1 MRYRNV
7 VRTKWLI
14 VAEGFG
20 RICPTKE
27 ITRLFLSLVG
37 SSGLSIRRWE
47 ERSQF
52 AKVIFAGE
60 NNGNS
65 PMATMDEKEIQGSPR
80 DAIWTTPTSECAPC
94 QGYIICMTDMISRV
108 QTTELSQLHVRHK
121 LQLQQGPEAHLE
133 FHTDLMFIR
142 RPLQMRIVLMF
153 HQSRRY
159 GWSIEASAGRACAD
173 VMHLDRAT

>member
-7 VRTKWLI
+7 VRTKWLFV

-20 RICPTKE
+20 SICPTKE
-27 ITRLFLSLVG
+27 ITRLLLSCWFDWTVYSEMEG
-37 SSGLSIRRWE
+37 
-47 ERSQF
+47 RSQF
-52 AKVIFAGE
+52 AKVIFPGE
-60 NNGNS
+60 NDGNS
-65 PMATMDEKEIQGSPR
+65 PMATMDEKEIQGYPP
-80 DAIWTTPTSECAPC
+80 DAIWTTPSSECALC

-153 HQSRRY
+153 HQSRLC

-173 VMHLDRAT
+173 VMHLDRAI